1 LELITFTPMNIMFTK
16 PKQTGGLIS
25 RFLLALAL
33 VLGAQFGAKA
43 QLTSAAPYCQPDH
56 PYMYNGGSCY
66 GSYYFALKHVTLG
79 GIDQEV
85 KCTNTNTTPGPYRYY
100 NNGPTTTLS
109 PGATYSIMIQ
119 SAASSSYQTSAA
131 AWIDFNHNNAFDAS
145 EAISVT
151 GQMAYGSTK
160 VTKSFTVPC
169 SAVAGKTRM
178 RVSIDYCYTSTYA
191 YTASGYCGTPY
202 GYGETIDY
210 DVTIATAGSPTA
222 NFFLPDS
229 IFTLSPATFANANQV
244 GYIKHEWS
252 TSVGGL
258 GSIVSTNTNLDFAFP
273 SAGTYQVRVKSTNCT
288 GSATVT
294 KNVTVIDPTTPP
306 SVRFLASRNYIPMES
321 SDLVVDEIVDF
332 KDFSLSGPTAY
343 QWDITPPFV
352 DKFWLIAKGSL
363 TKKEMTIL
371 FTDTGK
377 YEICM
382 TASNLVG
389 STQLCKPDY
398 VVIEY
403 PQVANKYE
411 NTICSD
417 NNSYG
422 DSGVV
427 YDPGGKDGNYNAAVY
442 FCTFNIN
449 ACDAESIDMWFGA
462 DNFQFYYYGYVNIY
476 DGKDAT
482 GKLLGTIGDQNGNG
496 VVSTPP
502 TKHYTATSGYATI
515 EFINRYSYYSGMGFE
530 LYWKSQRKNDGPL
543 VANFDVLKTRN
554 DSIYSCATGT
564 EVYFKDNSSGNRDI
578 YDRQWIFDYDPNIAY
593 PPGFEDFPDNGNE
606 KNPLYTYSADKT
618 YTVRLV
624 TGSCENYDTTY
635 RSFHIGSTTM
645 VPNVDFS
652 ADANIINVGEN
663 TWLRNK
669 TVAWCSG
676 SWTINPSTYTLLNGS
691 KLTDG
696 DIQVRFDVAGRY
708 TVKYTADNDNGTAS
722 RTRTD
727 FIRVIEYCAPTVG
740 TSFASMSVNRVKI
753 NTLENKSGNTTSGY
767 ENFTNLPATDL
778 YIGTSYDLEVERDQ
792 NINPADRIVW
802 IDLNRDGEFD
812 GSEIV
817 ASDFNSTSKLLAKNI
832 TIPDVSSVT
841 PGLARMRVAISLSGG
856 TVSPCGPLDAGE
868 FEDYLVNLKLDDM
881 PPAITLLG
889 SDTVYVEVNTSYT
902 DAGATANDNREGDIT
917 SKIVTNN
924 QVDITQT
931 GIYVVTYNVKDGSG
945 VPALP
950 RVRFVFVLADMTAP
964 VLTVTGNTTVTHEA
978 GTPYSDLGATATD
991 NPGAKNIDNL
1001 IVTNNMVD
1009 VNKLGTYDVDY
1020 TVTDAYGNTTT
1031 GKRTVQVTDT
1041 KAPTVIAAGGDPMTI
1056 QVGANFV
1063 DPTYADD
1070 SFEGKIPVSV
1080 VSGLVNTSVFG
1091 QYKVTYT
1098 ASDASGN
1105 KAANKT
1111 RTYIVTDMIAPVIS
1125 SLSGTQ
1131 YMIVDVND
1139 LNFVEPA
1146 VTGSDNYFPTV
1157 NITRNAGG
1165 FDISKLGTY
1174 DITYTGTDGAGNV
1187 TTWVRTIKVVD
1198 RVKPVVISTP
1208 VNVAR
1213 WSTFDPRE
1221 GVSTWDNYY
1230 APTDFKNGANNC
1242 RIDIINNNVD
1252 LAAPG
1257 IYQVIYQAVDGSG
1270 NVSDPTARIVFVTDV
1285 FTGLETID
1293 AGKLNIYPSPSN
1305 GNFTVDIAM
1314 GVNPNTVITVTNI
1327 AGQTVKTF
1335 GANDVVAGKLSVDL
1349 SGAAAGMYFVT
1360 VTTDSQVAQGK
1371 VTITR

>member
-1 LELITFTPMNIMFTK
+1 MNIMFTK

-43 QLTSAAPYCQPDH
+43 QLTSATPYCTPDH

-66 GSYYFALKHVTLG
+66 NSYGFAFSRITVG
-79 GIDQEV
+79 AIDH
-85 KCTNTNTTPGPYRYY
+85 KITCTSTNTSPGPYRYY

-109 PGATYSIMIQ
+109 PGATYTIAIS
-119 SAASSSYQTSAA
+119 SASTSYNTSAA
-131 AWIDFNHNNAFDAS
+131 AWIDYNHNNAFDAN

-151 GQMAYGSTK
+151 GQIPTGSGTITK
-160 VTKSFTVPC
+160 TFTVPC
-169 SAVAGKTRM
+169 SSLSGKTRM
-178 RVSIDYCYTSTYA
+178 RVSIDYNYSGGPLF
-191 YTASGYCGTPY
+191 TASMGCTTAY

-210 DVTIATAGSPTA
+210 DVTIATAGNPTA
-222 NFFLPDS
+222 NFYLPDS
-229 IFTLSPATFANANQV
+229 IFTLSPATFVNTNQS

-252 TSVGGL
+252 TTVSGL
-258 GSIVSTNTNLDFAFP
+258 GTVIQTSTNLDGFAFP
-273 SAGTYQVRVKSTNCT
+273 SAGTYQVRLKSTNCT

-294 KNVTVIDPTTPP
+294 KNVTVIDPTTAPT
-306 SVRFLASRNYIPMES
+306 VRFLASRNYIPMES

-343 QWDITPPFV
+343 QWDITPPFY
-352 DKFWLIAKGSL
+352 DKFWLVIQGSL
-363 TKKEMTIL
+363 TKKEMTVL

-377 YEICM
+377 YNVCM

-403 PQVANKYE
+403 PQLANKYE

-417 NNSYG
+417 NSSYG

-427 YDPGGKDGNYNAAVY
+427 YDPGGKDGNYKAQVY

-449 ACDAESIDMWFGA
+449 ACDAESIDMWFGQ

-496 VVSTPP
+496 IVTTPP
-502 TKHYTATSGYATI
+502 TKHYVATSGYATI
-515 EFINRYSYYSGMGFE
+515 EFINRYSYYSGKGFE
-530 LYWKSQRKNDGPL
+530 LYWKSTRSNNGPL

-564 EVYFKDNSSGNRDI
+564 QVWFQDKSAGNRDI
-578 YDRQWIFDYDPNIAY
+578 FDRQWIFEFDPNIAY
-593 PPGFEDFPDNGNE
+593 PAGFEDFPDNGDE
-606 KNPLYTYSADKT
+606 IAPLYTYSADKT

-624 TGSCENYDTTY
+624 TGSCENYDTAYQTFY
-635 RSFHIGSTTM
+635 IGSTTM
-645 VPNVDFS
+645 LPNVNFS
-652 ADANIINVGEN
+652 ADETILNVGES
-663 TWLRNK
+663 TTLRNT

-676 SWTINPSTYTLLNGS
+676 SWTINPSTYTILNGGT
-691 KLTDG
+691 LNDP
-696 DIQVRFDVAGRY
+696 DIKVRFDAVGRY

-727 FIRVIEYCAPTVG
+727 FIRVIEYCTPTVG
-740 TSFASMSVNRVKI
+740 TSYASMSVNRVKI
-753 NTLENKSGNTTSGY
+753 NTLENISTNSTTGY
-767 ENFTNLPATDL
+767 EDFTSLPTTNLF
-778 YIGTSYDLEVERDQ
+778 IGTSYDLEVERDQ
-792 NINPADRIVW
+792 NLNPADRVVW
-802 IDLNRDGEFD
+802 IDFNRDGEFD
-812 GSEIV
+812 ATEIV
-817 ASDFNSTSKLLAKNI
+817 ASDFNSTTKVLASKI
-832 TIPDVSSVT
+832 TIPDVASVT
-841 PGLARMRVAISLSGG
+841 PGLARMRVAIALTGK
-856 TVSPCGPLDAGE
+856 TVAPCGPLDAGE

-902 DAGATANDNREGDIT
+902 DAGATALDNREGNIT
-917 SKIVTNN
+917 SKIITNN

-945 VPALP
+945 VPAIQ

-964 VLTVTGNTTVTHEA
+964 VLTVTGNTAVTHEA
-978 GTPYSDLGATATD
+978 GTPYTDMGATATD

-1009 VNKLGTYDVDY
+1009 VNKLGSYDVDY
-1020 TVTDAYGNTTT
+1020 TVTDAYGNTTS
-1031 GKRTVQVTDT
+1031 GKRTVTVTDT
-1041 KAPTVIAAGGDPMTI
+1041 KAPTVVAAGGDPMTI

-1063 DPTYADD
+1063 DPTYAED
-1070 SFEGKIPVSV
+1070 SFEGKIPVSI
-1080 VSGLVNTSVFG
+1080 VSGAVNTGVFG

-1098 ASDASGN
+1098 AADGSGN
-1105 KAANKT
+1105 IAANKT
-1111 RTYIVTDMIAPVIS
+1111 RTYIVTDKVAPVIS

-1174 DITYTGTDGAGNV
+1174 NITYTATDGAGNV
-1187 TTWVRTIKVVD
+1187 TTWVRTVKVVD
-1198 RVKPVVISTP
+1198 RIKPVVISTP
-1208 VNVAR
+1208 VNVVR
-1213 WSTFDPRE
+1213 WSTFDPRA

-1230 APTDFKNGANNC
+1230 APTDFISGANNC
-1242 RIDIINNNVD
+1242 RIDIISNNVD
-1252 LAAPG
+1252 LVAPG

-1270 NVSDPTARIVFVTDV
+1270 NVSDPTPRIVFVTEASA
-1285 FTGLETID
+1285 TGLDKID
-1293 AGKLNIYPSPSN
+1293 AGKLNIYPNPSN
-1305 GNFTVDIAM
+1305 GNFDVELTM
-1314 GVNPNTVITVTNI
+1314 GVNANTVITVTNI

-1335 GANDVVAGKLSVDL
+1335 GANDVVAGKLSVNL
-1349 SGAAAGMYFVT
+1349 SGAAAGVYFVT
-1360 VTTDSQVAQGK
+1360 VTSDSQVAQGK